1 MGDKKMRVGVIMGG
15 VSSEKQVSLMTG
27 EEMMVQLDK
36 NKYEILPIQLDHKED
51 LVEKARNLD
60 VALLAL
66 HGKYG
71 EDGTIQGTLETLGVP
86 YTGSNVLSSSLCMDK
101 NISKKIIRYEG
112 VQTPDWIHLTSM
124 DELNMDELGKMGYPV
139 VVKPNS
145 GGSSVGVK
153 IVYDKDSVTSAIAEV
168 FKCDTEVV
176 IEKCI
181 NGEEITCSILD
192 GQLLPVISIRH
203 KGEFFDYSSKYDDV
217 ATIEEVVE
225 LSPET
230 QNLVA
235 IAAMTCYKALKCSV
249 YARIDMM
256 IQNGIPY
263 VLEVNSLP
271 GMTKNSLL
279 PKSAQAAGIPYHKL
293 LDMIIENS
301 LKVREMEGFKKRL

>member
-1 MGDKKMRVGVIMGG
+1 MRVGVIMGG

-27 EEMMVQLDK
+27 EEMMVHLDK
-36 NKYEILPIQLDHKED
+36 NKYEIVPIQLDHKED
-51 LVEKARNLD
+51 LVEKAKNLD

-71 EDGTIQGTLETLGVP
+71 EDGTIQGTLETLGIP
-86 YTGSNVLSSSLCMDK
+86 YTGSSVLSSSLCMDK

-112 VQTPDWIHLTSM
+112 VQTPDWIHLTNM
-124 DELNMDELGKMGYPV
+124 EELNMAELDKMGYPL

-153 IVYDKDSVTSAIAEV
+153 IVYDQDTIKSAIAEV
-168 FKCDTEVV
+168 FKWDTEVV

-181 NGEEITCSILD
+181 KGEEITCSILD
-192 GQLLPVISIRH
+192 GKLLPVISIRH
-203 KGEFFDYSSKYDDV
+203 KGEFFDYTSKYNDV
-217 ATIEEVVE
+217 ATIEEVIQ
-225 LSPET
+225 LPPET
-230 QNLVA
+230 QTLVSL
-235 IAAMTCYKALKCSV
+235 AAMTCYKSLKCSV

-263 VLEVNSLP
+263 VLEVNTLP

-279 PKSAQAAGIPYHKL
+279 PKSAQSAGIPYHKL
-293 LDMIIENS
+293 LDLIIENS
-301 LKVREMEGFKKRL
+301 LKVRAMEGIIKR

>member
-1 MGDKKMRVGVIMGG
+1 MRVGVIMGG

-36 NKYEILPIQLDHKED
+36 NKYEIVPIQLDHKED
-51 LVEKARNLD
+51 LVEKAKNLD

-112 VQTPDWIHLTSM
+112 VQTPDWIHLTNM
-124 DELNMDELGKMGYPV
+124 EELNMDELDKMGYPV

-153 IVYDKDSVTSAIAEV
+153 IVYDQDSVTSAIAEV
-168 FKCDTEVV
+168 FKWDTEVV

-181 NGEEITCSILD
+181 KGEEITCSILD
-192 GQLLPVISIRH
+192 GQLLPLISIRH
-203 KGEFFDYSSKYDDV
+203 KGEFFDYTSKYDDA

-225 LSPET
+225 LPPET
-230 QNLVA
+230 QTKVSTT
-235 IAAMTCYKALKCSV
+235 AMTCYKALKCSV

-293 LDMIIENS
+293 LDLIIENS
-301 LKVREMEGFKKRL
+301 LKVRAMEGINKRL

>member
-1 MGDKKMRVGVIMGG
+1 MRVGVIMGG

-36 NKYEILPIQLDHKED
+36 NKYEIVPIQLDHKED
-51 LVEKARNLD
+51 LVEKAKNLD

-66 HGKYG
+66 HGKFG

-112 VQTPDWIHLTSM
+112 VQTPDWIHLTNIE
-124 DELNMDELGKMGYPV
+124 ELNMDELDKMGYPV

-153 IVYDKDSVTSAIAEV
+153 IVYDQDSVTAAIAEV
-168 FKCDTEVV
+168 FKWDAEVV

-181 NGEEITCSILD
+181 KGEEITCSILD

-203 KGEFFDYSSKYDDV
+203 KGEFFDYTSKYDDA

-230 QNLVA
+230 KTRVA

-263 VLEVNSLP
+263 VLELNSLP

-293 LDMIIENS
+293 LDIIIENS
-301 LKVREMEGFKKRL
+301 LKVRAMEGINKRL